1 MDCIVHGVAKS
12 WTRLSDFHFQFF
24 TLRLEVQLEF
34 AKLHTQI
41 VVLQDVLQPFNMI
54 YCFGELVVLQL
65 IDIYMYI
72 NIYIFIY
79 AYICIF

>member
-1 MDCIVHGVAKS
+1 MDK
-12 WTRLSDFHFQFF
+12 DFHFQFF

-65 IDIYMYI
+65 IDIYMCI

>member
-1 MDCIVHGVAKS
+1 MDK
-12 WTRLSDFHFQFF
+12 DFHFQFF

-72 NIYIFIY
+72 LNTLELQKDQDEARNRFVFLISCLWF
-79 AYICIF
+79 